1 MIPRFRPPWP
11 TRKNQPPPQGTPP
24 SSLPNPRA
32 RSWEPR
38 DPQAGE
44 LRQASCQHAVVADG
58 HPPQH
63 GHPGDR
69 ILRVFASSREQ
80 IPAACTMESTLGKPC
95 FLNHAKTPRREEC
108 RQGPDSGGAAWGENR
123 ALKNSLREDQG
134 PSSRIDRRARTKAWF
149 QAWSSNS
156 VVARAKVRARLPM
169 ASQGKNAAHRPDLS
183 EGSP

>member
-108 RQGPDSGGAAWGENR
+108 RQGPNSGGAAWGENR

-156 VVARAKVRARLPM
+156 VVARAKVRAVL
-169 ASQGKNAAHRPDLS
+169 SLGSFNDRPDNPQIS
-183 EGSP
+183 A